1 MFVKKFFNGKRKS
14 DNSNRIKTFNLI
26 DEKRH
31 KYLEGGIIIGHCSGR
46 NTITIFFFC
55 SKDFISSMFDF
66 YLKII
71 IFASHGL
78 LLFL

>member
-71 IFASHGL
+71 IFRSHGL

>member
-26 DEKRH
+26 DEKRD
-31 KYLEGGIIIGHCSGR
+31 KYLEGGIIIGHWRGR

>member
-26 DEKRH
+26 DEKRD
-31 KYLEGGIIIGHCSGR
+31 KYLEGGIIIGHWRGR

-55 SKDFISSMFDF
+55 SKDFISRMFDF

>member
-26 DEKRH
+26 DEKRD
-31 KYLEGGIIIGHCSGR
+31 KYLEGGIIIGHWRGR
-46 NTITIFFFC
+46 NTITIFFFFF
-55 SKDFISSMFDF
+55 KDFISSMFDF